1 MRRLWIVLVLLLTP
15 ALVFAGGAQEGEA
28 EQQGA
33 QMEEAEETVTLD
45 VWSWRAEDEEEYAQ
59 IFEVFNEDHPN
70 IEINFRTIR
79 NTEYNT
85 VLATALEG
93 GQGPDVMQLRAYG
106 GLQRYTDFLL
116 PLGDR
121 IDALSEFSDS
131 SIASATGREDG
142 NIYGV
147 PFANQALGIYYNQRI
162 FEENGV
168 SVPENWSEFIDV
180 LDTLQANGV
189 TPLANGGQAAW
200 MLEIMFGT
208 IGPNHYGGN
217 EFYQEVV
224 AGETTFT
231 DDRFVN
237 ALSQMEALREY
248 MPNGFMGLD
257 YASMQAN
264 FFTEQAAMYIGG
276 SFEAAFFQEQN
287 PDLEIGV
294 FAAPAPEGVNTRYVG
309 TWADGSYGVNRDT
322 EHQEEAVELVRF
334 MASQEFGNM
343 FTNLLA
349 QISPVPGVEADPN
362 EVPVLSQFVSA
373 MEEYETTPYIMLVG
387 FRWEQPTGSV
397 AIQNALQGM
406 MQGDL
411 SPAEVAEEVQSQI
424 ASWYEPFQN

>member
-1 MRRLWIVLVLLLTP
+1 MRRLLVLLVLLLAP
-15 ALVFAGGAQEGEA
+15 ALLFAGGAQEGEA
-28 EQQGA
+28 EQQ
-33 QMEEAEETVTLD
+33 MEETQETVTLD

-59 IFEVFNEDHPN
+59 IFELFREDHPN

-168 SVPENWSEFIDV
+168 SVPETWSEFIEV
-180 LDTLQANGV
+180 MDTLQANGV

-231 DDRFVN
+231 DERFVN
-237 ALSQMEALREY
+237 ALSQMQALREY

-276 SFEAAFFQEQN
+276 SFESAFFQEQN
-287 PDLEIGV
+287 PNLEIGV
-294 FAAPAPEGVNTRYVG
+294 FAAPAPEGVGTRYVG

-322 EHQEEAVELVRF
+322 EHQEEAVELARF

-373 MEEYETTPYIMLVG
+373 MEEYDTTPYIMLVG

-397 AIQNALQGM
+397 ALQNALQGM

-411 SPAEVAEEVQSQI
+411 SPEEVAEEVQSQI
-424 ASWYEPFQN
+424 ASWYEPFQ